1 MLYMPGSFSGADLDA
16 WFRPDSKKYLTQ
28 AVLHRPGL
36 TYYRERD
43 KAISILEQ
51 LHIIVHKVDASR
63 QTSYELYK
71 SFQRSLRQALE
82 GSGTHAS
89 FGVPSSQ
96 IDPNQVSIAFLDD
109 YARQKWESILFYMV
123 GSTVGLTANSS
134 AGRYNGKDIGEG
146 TITLLKI
153 GDFVNSIAGRVSITK
168 TGFQF
173 LLQETNAQ
181 VWSLLIVYLR
191 NSPQVRRCR
200 YSGWPAQLIAN

>member
-1 MLYMPGSFSGADLDA
+1 MS
-16 WFRPDSKKYLTQ
+16 
-28 AVLHRPGL
+28 V
-36 TYYRERD
+36 
-43 KAISILEQ
+43 LEQ

-96 IDPNQVSIAFLDD
+96 PDPNQVSIAFLDD

-123 GSTVGLTANSS
+123 GSTVGLTADSTV
-134 AGRYNGKDIGEG
+134 GRYSGKDIGDG
-146 TITLLKI
+146 TKTLLKI
-153 GDFVNSIAGRVSITK
+153 GEFVKTMGGRVSITK
-168 TGFQF
+168 AGFSF

-181 VWSLLIVYLR
+181 VWSLLIVYLK
-191 NSPQVRRCR
+191 NSPQVMIRFHYIDNATNDDAAQHVRNRCPFLPLHA
-200 YSGWPAQLIAN
+200 W